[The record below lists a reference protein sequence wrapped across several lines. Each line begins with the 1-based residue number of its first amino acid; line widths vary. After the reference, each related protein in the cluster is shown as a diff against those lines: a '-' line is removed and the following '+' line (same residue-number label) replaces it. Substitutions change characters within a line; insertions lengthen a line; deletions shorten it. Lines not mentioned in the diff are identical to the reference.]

1 MVKKPPPPKRVGGS
15 KPNKTKL
22 LPPKKKSKQIPADN
36 NNKDPNINK
45 KTNKTPKRRSSF
57 WGLIGVATA
66 FVSAWGYSLYLAAQ
80 NTKKIHQKDALILR
94 SMWRKPLFITEH
106 AKCRQD
112 CRHISTP
119 DILNI
124 LSNTSTSRINH
135 RKSEPTLRPCAKYT
149 VDGTVRVNDNGS
161 GRNIQAVFSACPTQT
176 RVITVVDTDTDWPCG
191 PC

>member
-15 KPNKTKL
+15 KPNKAQPLAKQ
-22 LPPKKKSKQIPADN
+22 KKSQQPPNGNDR
-36 NNKDPNINK
+36 DPNINNK
-45 KTNKTPKRRSSF
+45 NKTPKRRSSF

-80 NTKKIHQKDALILR
+80 NTKKRHQKDARILR

-119 DILNI
+119 DIFNI

-135 RKSEPTLRPCAKYT
+135 RKSEPKLRPCAKYT
-149 VDGTVRVNDNGS
+149 VDGTVGVQNSS

-176 RVITVVDTDTDWPCG
+176 RVVTVIDTDTDWPCG